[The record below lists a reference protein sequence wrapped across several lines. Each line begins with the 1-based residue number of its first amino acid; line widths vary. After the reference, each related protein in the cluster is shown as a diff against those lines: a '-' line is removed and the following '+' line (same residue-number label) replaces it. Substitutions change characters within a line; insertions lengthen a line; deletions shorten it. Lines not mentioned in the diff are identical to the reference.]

1 MQDESK
7 HALQT
12 FQTAVDLKFL
22 RSVVR
27 ANEIQATLQQARLVS
42 AKKGFFSLGRTF
54 PDKHFLN
61 CNRIKLSELNFLVRT
76 DIDSLQIKY

>member
-1 MQDESK
+1 MSEESK

-27 ANEIQATLQQARLVS
+27 ANEIQATLQQARSVANQS
-42 AKKGFFSLGRTF
+42 YENIRNK
-54 PDKHFLN
+54 
-61 CNRIKLSELNFLVRT
+61 IELSE
-76 DIDSLQIKY
+76 